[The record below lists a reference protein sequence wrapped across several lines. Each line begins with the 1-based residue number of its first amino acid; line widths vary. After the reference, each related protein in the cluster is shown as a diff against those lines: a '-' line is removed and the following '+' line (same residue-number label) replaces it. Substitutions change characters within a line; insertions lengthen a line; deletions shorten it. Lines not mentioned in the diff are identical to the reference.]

1 MSKKIQVVISDSML
15 DAVDTMCTEYHFNT
29 TSDFIR
35 ECIRYYL
42 HRSPNTAA
50 MEDEVRKLLYGLSLD
65 EQIIVIDKKL
75 KELGELKREIFLKGR
90 LV

>member
-1 MSKKIQVVISDSML
+1 MSKKIQVVISDSMF

-50 MEDEVRKLLYGLSLD
+50 MKRK
-65 EQIIVIDKKL
+65 
-75 KELGELKREIFLKGR
+75 
-90 LV
+90 

>member
-1 MSKKIQVVISDSML
+1 MSKKIQVVISDSMF

-50 MEDEVRKLLYGLSLD
+50 MEEEIRKLLYGLPLD
-65 EQIIVIDKKL
+65 EQIIAIQNKM
-75 KELGELKREIFLKGR
+75 KELEEFKREIVLKE
-90 LV
+90 

>member
-1 MSKKIQVVISDSML
+1 MSKKIQVVISDSMF
-15 DAVDTMCTEYHFNT
+15 DAVETMCTEYHFNT

-50 MEDEVRKLLYGLSLD
+50 MEEEIRKLLYGLPLD
-65 EQIIVIDKKL
+65 EQIIAIKK
-75 KELGELKREIFLKGR
+75 KMEELEEFKREIILKE
-90 LV
+90 

>member
-1 MSKKIQVVISDSML
+1 MSKKIQVVISDSMF

-50 MEDEVRKLLYGLSLD
+50 MEEEIRKLLYGLPLD
-65 EQIIVIDKKL
+65 EQIIAIKNKMKELEEFKRDRVL
-75 KELGELKREIFLKGR
+75 KE
-90 LV
+90 